1 MEQSP
6 QRSQVVVIGYQTG
19 TGKHVGLTSHLM
31 CEYRGRMFRV
41 PCDSPDVCRVPP
53 RIGTRVLV
61 EYSGTPDGLP
71 VNPTVVKLVGK
82 N

>member
-1 MEQSP
+1 MEQTP
-6 QRSQVVVIGYQTG
+6 QRTQLVVIGYQTG

-31 CEYRGRMFRV
+31 CEYHGRMFRV
-41 PCDSPDVCRVPP
+41 PCVSPDVR
-53 RIGTRVLV
+53 
-61 EYSGTPDGLP
+61 YSGMSGGLP